1 MTDDPRTT
9 EALTASQPLRATVR
23 ECRLTRLDD
32 GGEGAP
38 FWFAAERMVIGADPK
53 ADLVL
58 ADGAMSKFHC
68 EIRIRDGAAVVVDL
82 GSRNGTLVD
91 RVPVIE
97 APLRDG
103 AVLSLGRTQL
113 RFNVGTRQVEIPLS
127 QRERFG
133 RLIGRSTA
141 MRSAFVVLEAAA
153 ASASTVLLQGESGT
167 GKDVAAEAIHA
178 ESARRDGPFVVV
190 DCGAIPANL
199 LEAELFGYEAG
210 AFTGATA
217 QRIGAFEAASGGT
230 ILLDEIG
237 ELALDLQPV
246 LLRAIERREIQRIG
260 GAQRIAT
267 DVRIIASTNRNL
279 REEVNARRFRS
290 DLYFRLAVLVV
301 TLPPL
306 RDRAP
311 DLPLLV
317 VGLLD
322 DLRAGDSPI
331 ARALR
336 SGELLPELLRHGWP
350 GNVRELRNYVEACVI
365 RQERSAA
372 PGPDDQAPTAEP
384 AIDTALPLR
393 EVRERWVR
401 HVERR
406 YLEQLLVLH
415 GNNVSAAA
423 RAAGIDR
430 VHLHRLLARVG
441 LR

>member
-1 MTDDPRTT
+1 
-9 EALTASQPLRATVR
+9 
-23 ECRLTRLDD
+23 
-32 GGEGAP
+32 
-38 FWFAAERMVIGADPK
+38 
-53 ADLVL
+53 
-58 ADGAMSKFHC
+58 
-68 EIRIRDGAAVVVDL
+68 
-82 GSRNGTLVD
+82 
-91 RVPVIE
+91 
-97 APLRDG
+97 
-103 AVLSLGRTQL
+103 
-113 RFNVGTRQVEIPLS
+113 
-127 QRERFG
+127 
-133 RLIGRSTA
+133 
-141 MRSAFVVLEAAA
+141 
-153 ASASTVLLQGESGT
+153 
-167 GKDVAAEAIHA
+167 
-178 ESARRDGPFVVV
+178 VVV

-199 LEAELFGYEAG
+199 LEAELFGFEAG

-237 ELALDLQPV
+237 ELALDLQPK

-260 GAQRIAT
+260 SAQRIAI
-267 DVRIIASTNRNL
+267 DVRIIAATNRNL

-317 VGLLD
+317 AGLLD

-350 GNVRELRNYVEACVI
+350 GNVRELRNYVEACVV

-372 PGPDDQAPTAEP
+372 PGPDEPTPTGEP

-430 VHLHRLLARVG
+430 VHFHRLLARVG